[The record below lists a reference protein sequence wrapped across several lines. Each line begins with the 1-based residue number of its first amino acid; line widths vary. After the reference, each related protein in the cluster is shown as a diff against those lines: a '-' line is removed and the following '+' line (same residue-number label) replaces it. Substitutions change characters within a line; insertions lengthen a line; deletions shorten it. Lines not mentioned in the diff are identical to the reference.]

1 MAGRESS
8 VVKRG
13 MTYFSTDS
21 SNSNANYRRS
31 SLNDHV
37 DESCRQITSNSPLFY
52 IFYVFSFP
60 FVELKK
66 LNIKNRNPRGIIY
79 NRISTILKNFHH
91 SILVQPTW
99 RQSSSFHLRRR
110 ATSEGKVR
118 SRLIGFLAISRGC
131 QRVFVVTS

>member
-21 SNSNANYRRS
+21 SNSNAKYRRS

-91 SILVQPTW
+91 SILE
-99 RQSSSFHLRRR
+99 RG
-110 ATSEGKVR
+110 GKVLLSTFEGAPR
-118 SRLIGFLAISRGC
+118 AKGRC
-131 QRVFVVTS
+131 DRV